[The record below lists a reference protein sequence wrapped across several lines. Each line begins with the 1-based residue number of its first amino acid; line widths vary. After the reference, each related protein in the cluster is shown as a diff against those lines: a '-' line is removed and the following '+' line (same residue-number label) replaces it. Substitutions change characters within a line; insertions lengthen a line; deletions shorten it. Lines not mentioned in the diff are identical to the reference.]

1 MLISHKS
8 AVVFG
13 SFLTLVI
20 KLVLDQLHFPSLLF
34 RWVIYHVFIIHN
46 LCSFLFLVFPSRP
59 LSQTPSE
66 STVSQGGWGYWGSWG
81 KSILSTATAT
91 VATVGEYRGGLK
103 LKIIFILFLKQFE
116 ICSSK
121 CPWAQSDFLI
131 CLFCTKPKEFIFAVV
146 NEKEKSN
153 KPSHLR
159 GWTKNMFDIFVQK
172 LLKHVVDYQTRWQFI
187 FFKLTPNHS
196 VLYTIFMVVGFLTG
210 CHLDSTACLSCP
222 PRPGSH
228 KCDREGGDVS
238 GNPQSHWTLCTSWR
252 RGERAG

>member
-8 AVVFG
+8 AVVFA

-46 LCSFLFLVFPSRP
+46 LCSFLFLVFSSRP

-103 LKIIFILFLKQFE
+103 LKIIFILFKKKKREMLFTISLSPKWLPYLLILYKTQRVFICCRKWKRKKQQTLTFKRLDPE
-116 ICSSK
+116 YVWHFCSK
-121 CPWAQSDFLI
+121 IARTRNRL
-131 CLFCTKPKEFIFAVV
+131 
-146 NEKEKSN
+146 SN
-153 KPSHLR
+153 
-159 GWTKNMFDIFVQK
+159 
-172 LLKHVVDYQTRWQFI
+172 
-187 FFKLTPNHS
+187 
-196 VLYTIFMVVGFLTG
+196 
-210 CHLDSTACLSCP
+210 
-222 PRPGSH
+222 
-228 KCDREGGDVS
+228 
-238 GNPQSHWTLCTSWR
+238 
-252 RGERAG
+252 